1 MTDPSEKDRRLA
13 DWQHRLDSPVA
24 TDQLDAWHAELRAE
38 VDSLKAAGLLDP
50 EEAHDLRELADAA
63 FSHHVE
69 DTLTRELNQ

>member
-1 MTDPSEKDRRLA
+1 MVEPTEKDRRLA
-13 DWQHRLDSPVA
+13 HWQHRLDSPVA

-38 VDSLKAAGLLDP
+38 VGQLKAAGLLDP
-50 EEAHDLRELADAA
+50 QEAHDLCELADAA